1 MKESRSLE
9 FKERVTSTFLKTV
22 CAYAN
27 FGDGVICFGID
38 DDGNVVGLDD
48 AVCACLDIENRIN
61 DSISPAPDYSLS
73 LDDKNNVITLEVREG
88 RFKPYYYKGKAYKR
102 NDTATIE
109 VDRIELNRLVLEG
122 ENLSYDEL
130 ESDEKDLKF
139 FFLEEKM
146 KKEIGISEI
155 NDDILR
161 TLGIIRS
168 DGKYSNAGALLA
180 DENSFCGIDCAR
192 FGETIDIIF
201 DREILEK
208 KSILQQ
214 YDEAVSLYRK
224 YYQFDEIKGAAR
236 VTVETIPEK
245 AFRETI
251 ANALVHRAWDINA
264 HIRVAMYQDRIEVF
278 SPGGLPK
285 GITAEE
291 YLSGQISVLRNP
303 LIGGV
308 FYRLNIIESF
318 GTGIQRIDAAYAG
331 SKVRPRHE
339 FSPNVI
345 KVVLPVISE
354 GDELSGD
361 EQIIYKSLS
370 RTGKSS
376 SQIIEASG
384 FGKSKA
390 LRVLRDLEEK
400 GYIRKTGN
408 GRGTKYQK
416 SNDK

>member
-400 GYIRKTGN
+400 GYIRKIGN

>member
-376 SQIIEASG
+376 SQIIETSG

>member
-318 GTGIQRIDAAYAG
+318 ETGIQRIDAAYAG

>member
-109 VDRIELNRLVLEG
+109 VDRIELNRFVLEG